1 MGDTIL
7 LETRDGVAVVTLNRP
22 DAQNTVSLQL
32 AMDLDEATQ
41 KIDAARAVLL
51 TANGNS
57 FCAGGDL
64 KEFGGK
70 DDLADHIREVLSYLH
85 PAIERLDS
93 LDVPVVAAVRGSAA
107 GAGLGLACA
116 ADIVLASPDAKFVS
130 AYTKIGLSPDGSTS
144 FSLPR
149 LVGMRRAL
157 ELVLTN
163 RVLDATEAHAWGIVS
178 RIVADDQLDAEA
190 HSLAKQLAD
199 GATTGLG
206 AARRLVRD
214 SLGRTLAHQLDM
226 EAEAIFRSASE
237 ATAKEGITA
246 FIEKRAPNYR

>member
-1 MGDTIL
+1 MPTVN
-7 LETRDGVAVVTLNRP
+7 LELVDHVAVITLNRP
-22 DAQNTVSLQL
+22 EAQNTVSLQL
-32 AMDLDEATQ
+32 AMDLDEQTQ
-41 KIDAARAVLL
+41 KITDARTVLL
-51 TANGNS
+51 TANGPT

-70 DDLADHIREVLSYLH
+70 DDLADHIKEVLAYLH

-116 ADIVLASPDAKFVS
+116 ADIVLATPDAKFVS
-130 AYTKIGLSPDGSTS
+130 AYTRTGLSPDGSTS
-144 FSLPR
+144 YSLPR

-163 RVLDATEAHAWGIVS
+163 RILDANDALDWGIVT
-178 RIVADDQLDAEA
+178 RIVDDASLDAEA
-190 HSLAKQLAD
+190 MTLAKQLAA
-199 GATTGLG
+199 GAVRGLG

-226 EAEAIFRSASE
+226 EAEAIVRSASGPN
-237 ATAKEGITA
+237 AKEGIRA
-246 FIEKRAPNYR
+246 FIEKRPPNYS